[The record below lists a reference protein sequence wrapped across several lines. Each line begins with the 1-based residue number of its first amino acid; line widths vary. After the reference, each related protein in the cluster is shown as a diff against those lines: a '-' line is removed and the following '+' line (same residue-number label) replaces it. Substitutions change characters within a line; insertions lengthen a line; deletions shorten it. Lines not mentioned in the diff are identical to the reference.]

1 MTRALGPAVALL
13 VAVVPVAAGALVAG
27 CEVSFFG
34 NDPVVLAGTST
45 NTEGSEAQACS
56 EPDDMRRAR
65 EDAEACAER
74 CRIEEGFFVGACE
87 AVTLADHIAT
97 IDLSDADGLVMQ
109 VELCDP
115 TGTSFELGDARTLAS
130 SAKDARVVVE
140 GNAMS
145 VHAASGSGV
154 ETSRVSGWVAET
166 GCTTRTISL
175 TDQLVYFAE
184 TEAGL
189 CGPAMLRINPPTDE
203 EGTPDA
209 LWHLALGRALEGD
222 ATGTVPR
229 AIDLC
234 FW

>member
-1 MTRALGPAVALL
+1 MRRAVIAL
-13 VAVVPVAAGALVAG
+13 ALVLAG
-27 CEVSFFG
+27 CEVSFLG
-34 NDPVVLAGTST
+34 GDPVVIAGTST
-45 NTEGSEAQACS
+45 GTGGSEAQACS

-65 EDAEACAER
+65 ENDESCAER
-74 CRIEEGFFVGACE
+74 CRIEDGFFVGACE
-87 AVTLADHIAT
+87 AVTLESHIAT
-97 IDLSDADGLVMQ
+97 IDLADADGLVMQ
-109 VELCDP
+109 VEICDP
-115 TGTSFELGDARTLAS
+115 NGTSFELGDARTLAS
-130 SAKDARVVVE
+130 STKDARIVVE
-140 GNAMS
+140 GTTMA

-154 ETSRVSGWVAET
+154 DTSRVNGWVAET

-229 AIDLC
+229 AIELC

>member
-1 MTRALGPAVALL
+1 M
-13 VAVVPVAAGALVAG
+13 
-27 CEVSFFG
+27 
-34 NDPVVLAGTST
+34 
-45 NTEGSEAQACS
+45 
-56 EPDDMRRAR
+56 
-65 EDAEACAER
+65 
-74 CRIEEGFFVGACE
+74 
-87 AVTLADHIAT
+87 
-97 IDLSDADGLVMQ
+97 
-109 VELCDP
+109 
-115 TGTSFELGDARTLAS
+115 
-130 SAKDARVVVE
+130 
-140 GNAMS
+140 
-145 VHAASGSGV
+145 
-154 ETSRVSGWVAET
+154 SGWVAET